1 MGYFLRNSLL
11 LPVAISML
19 RMEYIEFSISGG
31 IARIVFNRPE
41 KYNAIHRAMA
51 MEIQA
56 ALHELTKDKTVRVL
70 LLTGKGKAFCAGQD
84 LNEVVDPEGPA
95 LKEIVARHYNP
106 IVRAIRDLPL
116 PVVAAVNGVAAGA
129 GANIALNCD
138 IVVAKKSAVFIQ
150 AFSKIGLIPDSGGT
164 WILPRL
170 IGWQKALAVTML
182 ADKINAEEA
191 ERMGMIYKWWEDD
204 QFDEQVEALL
214 IRLSQMP
221 TYGLYLTK
229 EAYRLSA
236 QSNLEAQLQVEAHLQ
251 TLAGTSEDYREGV
264 RAFLEKRKPQFKGQ

>member
-1 MGYFLRNSLL
+1 
-11 LPVAISML
+11 
-19 RMEYIEFSISGG
+19 MEYIEFSISDG
-31 IARIVFNRPE
+31 IARIVLNRPE
-41 KYNAIHRAMA
+41 KYNAVHRRMA
-51 MEIQA
+51 LEIQE
-56 ALHELTKDKTVRVL
+56 ALCAVSEDKTVRVL
-70 LLTGKGKAFCAGQD
+70 LFTGKGKAFCAGQD

-95 LKEIVARHYNP
+95 LKDIVARHYNP
-106 IVRAIRDLPL
+106 IVRAIHNMHV

-170 IGWQKALAVTML
+170 IGWQKALAVSML
-182 ADKINAEEA
+182 ADTITAEEA
-191 ERMGMIYKWWEDD
+191 ERMGMIYRWWEDD
-204 QFDEQVEALL
+204 EFDEQVEALL
-214 IRLSQMP
+214 VRLSQMP

-236 QSNLEAQLQVEAHLQ
+236 QLSLEEQLQVEAHLQ
-251 TLAGTSEDYREGV
+251 TLAGASDDYREGV
-264 RAFLEKRKPQFKGQ
+264 RAFLEKRKPQFKGK